1 MRLKNG
7 KRLKPSSQRWVARQL
22 KDPFVKKA
30 EADGYRSRAAYKL
43 LELNQKYH
51 LLGPNSVVVDLGAAP
66 GGWSQIVLET
76 LKPAPQGAPRLVG
89 IDLLP
94 MDPLPGALF
103 LEADFSEETA
113 PQTLKNALQGTLPT
127 LVLSDMAPAMTGHKS
142 TDHLRLMNLV
152 EAAWFFAQQ
161 TLAPEGAF
169 VAKLLQGGET
179 QAFLKN
185 LRGDFKVVTLV
196 KPAASRKESRE
207 IYVVAQGFKNHKP

>member
-1 MRLKNG
+1 MRLKHG

-51 LLGPNSVVVDLGAAP
+51 LLGPDSLVVDLGAAP
-66 GGWSQIVLET
+66 GGWSQVVLEI
-76 LKPAPQGAPRLVG
+76 LNPKPEAAPRLVG

-94 MDPLPGALF
+94 MDSLPGAL
-103 LEADFSEETA
+103 LLQADFTDEKA
-113 PQTLKNALQGTLPT
+113 PQTLRNALQGAAPT

-142 TDHLRLMNLV
+142 TDHLRLMNLA
-152 EAAWFFAQQ
+152 ETALLFAQQ
-161 TLAPEGAF
+161 TLATEGAF
-169 VAKLLQGGET
+169 AVKLLQGSET
-179 QAFLKN
+179 ASFLQT
-185 LRGDFKVVTLV
+185 LRADFKAVNLF